1 MRVAHVADLHID
13 DRAPNATLNE
23 QVETLSWIGSHAHEA
38 GAKAMLVAGDVF
50 HRTSTPLERNAAI
63 EVFVRWA
70 NNMPVIIVYGNH
82 DQPYDLDF
90 LASLLTR
97 HQITV
102 VDRPAPLVI
111 CDGRLEI
118 ACLPW
123 PRKANL
129 VADADITSALDV
141 QQVSASAMRA
151 VLSGFSQGFSG
162 SDATRILLGHAELGT
177 ALADSGQ
184 PLAGRCDIELGE
196 HDLLEV
202 GADMVLLG
210 HIHKHQ
216 ILRDSIV
223 YAGSPRQMTFGE
235 DPVKGYC
242 LVEVSR
248 GAQPVITHVKAPG
261 RELVTIEA
269 CWPIEGSPAGH
280 AGKLVSENDVPVED
294 EPAPKGAA
302 IRLQY
307 SISETNR
314 HAAGEQATEAKRR
327 WLDAGAHSVKID
339 ARTIATHRVR
349 SEDIDTALSTAD
361 KLRSLWTHRGKSPDR
376 SEAILAK
383 LTQIEGEVSP

>member
-1 MRVAHVADLHID
+1 MRIAHVADLHID
-13 DRAPNATLNE
+13 DRAPNVTLNE

-50 HRTSTPLERNAAI
+50 DRSSTPIERNAAI
-63 EVFVRWA
+63 EVFASWA
-70 NNMPVIIVYGNH
+70 EHMPVVVVYGNH
-82 DQPYDLDF
+82 DRNEDLDF
-90 LASLLTR
+90 LARLRARSF
-97 HQITV
+97 IAV
-102 VDRPAPLVI
+102 CSRPDIIAV
-111 CDGRLEI
+111 GVERLEI

-123 PRKANL
+123 PHKANL
-129 VADADITSALDV
+129 VAAGDV
-141 QQVSASAMRA
+141 TASTDLQEAAAAAMQS
-151 VLSGFSQGFSG
+151 VLKGMAIQLANSHRV
-162 SDATRILLGHAELGT
+162 RILLGT

-184 PLAGRCDIELGE
+184 PLAGRCDIDLGE

-202 GADMVLLG
+202 GADVCLLG

-216 ILRDSIV
+216 VLCDRIV
-223 YAGSPRQMTFGE
+223 YAGSPRQTTFGE
-235 DPVKGYC
+235 DPIKGYC
-242 LVEVSR
+242 LIDVER
-248 GAQPVITHVKAPG
+248 GETPVITHVKAPG

-269 CWPIEGSPAGH
+269 CWPIEESTAGH
-280 AGKLVSENDVPVED
+280 AGKLVSENDVPVEE

-314 HAAGEQATEAKRR
+314 HAAGEQATEAKSR

-349 SEDIDTALSTAD
+349 SEDIETALSTAD
-361 KLRSLWTHRGKSPDR
+361 KLRSLWTHRGQSPDR

-383 LTQIEGEVSP
+383 LTQIEGEVSQ